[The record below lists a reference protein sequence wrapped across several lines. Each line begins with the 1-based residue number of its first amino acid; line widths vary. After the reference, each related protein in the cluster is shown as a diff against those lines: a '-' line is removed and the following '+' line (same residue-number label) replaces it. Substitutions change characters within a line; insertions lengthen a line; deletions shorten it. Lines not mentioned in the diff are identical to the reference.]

1 MPCLFG
7 DSRFVDFTATP
18 QSGSSVQ
25 FVTVVVVL
33 VAKVIMRACVCVM
46 RLCAEEMHNYT
57 ATLRVSHCRER
68 THSAKKRGENA

>member
-1 MPCLFG
+1 MRFEFRSALFDG

-33 VAKVIMRACVCVM
+33 VAKVIMRACVCDEVV
-46 RLCAEEMHNYT
+46 R
-57 ATLRVSHCRER
+57 
-68 THSAKKRGENA
+68 